1 MWEEVLK
8 MAATNGLWAVLFCV
22 LLVYQLKES
31 KVRESKYQSAIKGLS
46 ENLGIVREIKE
57 DVAEIK
63 QGLKS
68 KKDIKKEEESNDRQ
82 QQKCVS

>member
-63 QGLKS
+63 QGL
-68 KKDIKKEEESNDRQ
+68 
-82 QQKCVS
+82 

>member
-31 KVRESKYQSAIKGLS
+31 KAREAKYQSAIKSLS
-46 ENLGIVREIKE
+46 ENFGIVRQIKD
-57 DVAEIK
+57 DVADIK
-63 QGLKS
+63 QKLSHSVQKLR
-68 KKDIKKEEESNDRQ
+68 KKEEVFQNEP
-82 QQKCVS
+82 KE

>member
-46 ENLGIVREIKE
+46 QNLGIVREIKE

-63 QGLKS
+63 QRLHI
-68 KKDIKKEEESNDRQ
+68 KKDIKKEEENNDK

>member
-31 KVRESKYQSAIKGLS
+31 KIRESKYQAAIKGLS
-46 ENLGIVREIKE
+46 ENLGIVRKIRE
-57 DVAEIK
+57 DVAQIK
-63 QGLKS
+63 QS
-68 KKDIKKEEESNDRQ
+68 IEKKQNVQKEENNHVQ
-82 QQKCVS
+82 QECVS

>member
-22 LLVYQLKES
+22 LLIYQLRES
-31 KVRESKYQSAIKGLS
+31 KAREAKYQSAIKGLS
-46 ENLGIVREIKE
+46 ENLGIVRQIKD

-63 QGLKS
+63 QKLNKP
-68 KKDIKKEEESNDRQ
+68 IKKIVQKQEVNNES
-82 QQKCVS
+82 KE